1 MPHNATL
8 LYPYQLRY
16 LADGGRFETGMW
28 SRQTVK
34 TLTTT
39 PEVVLDVPF
48 ATDELTHMVRIGKNG
63 NYIRAGRHPS
73 TFAPM
78 LTGKNFQS

>member
-8 LYPYQLRY
+8 LYPYQRRY

-39 PEVVLDVPF
+39 PEVVPGCALR
-48 ATDELTHMVRIGKNG
+48 HR
-63 NYIRAGRHPS
+63 RADAHGAHRQERQLHPRR
-73 TFAPM
+73 APP
-78 LTGKNFQS
+78 